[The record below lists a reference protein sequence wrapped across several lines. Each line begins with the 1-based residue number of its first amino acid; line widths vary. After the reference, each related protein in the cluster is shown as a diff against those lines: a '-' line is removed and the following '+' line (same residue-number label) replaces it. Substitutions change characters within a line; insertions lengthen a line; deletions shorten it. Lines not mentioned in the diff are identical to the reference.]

1 MTRLVFGSIVVS
13 RVTIRSAVARRL
25 YTLLSGGIPIMTVE
39 LLQPVL
45 QLLVQREVI
54 PVAVSTTWR
63 PIRSQIESFG
73 YRSDRKSR
81 LELLFDDRR
90 DHKSSYLSFC
100 LLYGSVWW
108 KQL

>member
-54 PVAVSTTWR
+54 PVAVSTYR
-63 PIRSQIESFG
+63 LGPGPIA
-73 YRSDRKSR
+73 SR
-81 LELLFDDRR
+81 D
-90 DHKSSYLSFC
+90 SSYYSTT
-100 LLYGSVWW
+100 GATTNRVT
-108 KQL
+108 